1 MSGEK
6 SKGSGDKPEYV
17 SKVERQQK
25 YVEALEHSITDVEA
39 LKAAGIVRRTLERWM
54 KEPEFVLKYRDAV
67 QARGNNLEEGM
78 FAVLEWGIQPDRY
91 QQILRYH
98 SLLMFALRGLKPEK
112 YAERTLLAYGQAQ
125 DDLKSLLNMD
135 DTPAEKKNT
144 TTSVPAKGPKKGEEG
159 DWLEKLLASAVSD
172 DN

>member
-1 MSGEK
+1 MSGRSNQTTTEAK
-6 SKGSGDKPEYV
+6 LG
-17 SKVERQQK
+17 RQQQ
-25 YVEALEHSITDVEA
+25 YLEALEHSISDVEA
-39 LKAAGIVRRTLERWM
+39 LREVGITRRTLDYWM
-54 KEPEFVLKYRDAV
+54 KEPEFLLKYRDST
-67 QARGNNLEEGM
+67 QTRGNNLEEGM

-91 QQILRYH
+91 QQILRYP

-144 TTSVPAKGPKKGEEG
+144 SSTSIPAKGPKKGEEG
-159 DWLEKLLASAVSD
+159 DWLEKLLASAVTD